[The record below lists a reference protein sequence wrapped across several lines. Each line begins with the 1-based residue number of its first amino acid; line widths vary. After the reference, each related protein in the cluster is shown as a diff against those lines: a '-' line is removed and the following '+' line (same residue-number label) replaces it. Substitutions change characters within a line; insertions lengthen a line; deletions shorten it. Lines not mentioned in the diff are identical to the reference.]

1 MTPHILVLV
10 SVNRL
15 WSFGSG
21 EREPNPRNHQ
31 NVPIMKK
38 KTQTPCYKMAWKT
51 EIIWFVGFT
60 ENPSLLIFSP
70 RPNFSAVHPHRSAVV
85 SRDLFS
91 FEWELL
97 TMCRRLEV
105 TKANKNIWECK
116 SLKFYAVQIPPWIKV
131 QPLVIVVL
139 CAPTTEPFILTLSP
153 QGSGGQ
159 TQIEICT

>member
-15 WSFGSG
+15 WSFSSG

-38 KTQTPCYKMAWKT
+38 KTQTPCYIPNGLLKPKKFGLSVLPK
-51 EIIWFVGFT
+51 ILHYSYSRPDQIFRPFT
-60 ENPSLLIFSP
+60 YIVL
-70 RPNFSAVHPHRSAVV
+70 AVFV

-131 QPLVIVVL
+131 PLVVVL
-139 CAPTTEPFILTLSP
+139 LFLLNLSFLRFHP
-153 QGSGGQ
+153 KDLGVKLK
-159 TQIEICT
+159 